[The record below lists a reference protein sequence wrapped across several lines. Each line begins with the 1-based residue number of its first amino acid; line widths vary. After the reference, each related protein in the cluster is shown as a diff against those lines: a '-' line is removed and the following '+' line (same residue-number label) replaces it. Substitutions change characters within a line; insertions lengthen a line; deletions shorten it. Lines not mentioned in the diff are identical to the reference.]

1 MNSGMSSSF
10 SAKDTIG
17 ILIGTEL
24 NPQIVLIRIG
34 ILIVI
39 SALLHA
45 HGVCFH
51 LLMSCLISF
60 SNIL

>member
-10 SAKDTIG
+10 SAKDTVG

-24 NPQIVLIRIG
+24 NLQIVLIRID

-39 SALLHA
+39 SAPLHA
-45 HGVCFH
+45 HGICFH
-51 LLMSCLISF
+51 LLLSCLISS